1 MQLLEISPKGY
12 IRKTPKHVFIPDK
25 QLHQVVMW
33 GSQVLGPA
41 EFTYPHPNGWV
52 VTLSDKSYNLTQ
64 LSVKILTAVFRS
76 HLEIAPTCISA

>member
-1 MQLLEISPKGY
+1 
-12 IRKTPKHVFIPDK
+12 
-25 QLHQVVMW
+25 MW

-76 HLEIAPTCISA
+76 HLEIAPTCISAWSARLKSKRIPWDSIGPLIHSQLMTTKDTH